1 MTVIDLRDPG
11 RTRVALVE
19 ERALFRDC
27 LARAL
32 SAADLDILAQYSD
45 PRQFIAE
52 LDVDAPSVAVVGPT
66 RESADTHWLLQEVR
80 HAASPVRIVVLIE
93 SDDPAAMEQYF
104 QNGAAACLPIRS
116 VQAAA
121 VVDAVRAAARGES
134 VLPGVLFDLLL
145 RPAAAETPDSM
156 RLRALS
162 AREREVLS
170 YVSAGIDNEK
180 IAGELQVSERTVKAH
195 VSNLY
200 RKLEQENRTQ
210 LALLARKMGIRPPPR
225 TA

>member
-1 MTVIDLRDPG
+1 MELRDAG
-11 RTRVALVE
+11 RTRVGLVE

-27 LARAL
+27 LARVLTQANL
-32 SAADLDILAQYSD
+32 EVVAQYSD

-52 LDVDAPSVAVVGPT
+52 LDTDAPAVAVIGPT
-66 RESADTHWLLQEVR
+66 REHADIGWLLQEVR
-80 HAASPVRIVVLIE
+80 HAATGVRLVILME
-93 SDDPAAMEQYF
+93 SDEPSAMEQCF

-116 VQAAA
+116 VQSEA
-121 VVDAVRAAARGES
+121 VIDAINAAARGES
-134 VLPGVLFDLLL
+134 VLPGVLFDMLL
-145 RPAAAETPDSM
+145 RPAASETPDSL
-156 RLRALS
+156 RLRGLS
-162 AREREVLS
+162 AREREVLA

-180 IAGELQVSERTVKAH
+180 IAGQLQVSERTVKAH

-210 LALLARKMGIRPPPR
+210 LALLARKMGIRPPR